1 MTNYKDSD
9 KRLEEIIH
17 RAELMIEASYMVGWV
32 TRDVE
37 GEKSQSKKIVFPK
50 ENAKRIR
57 EQVKS
62 FLHQELDRAR
72 KEERKTILNHI
83 TKIVLK
89 YHNDYIAM
97 CEIIKYF
104 TKLKTK

>member
-9 KRLEEIIH
+9 WEKRFEKKF
-17 RAELMIEASYMVGWV
+17 AWVSEAGSPL
-32 TRDVE
+32 
-37 GEKSQSKKIVFPK
+37 KAFVFPMQYN
-50 ENAKRIR
+50 E
-57 EQVKS
+57 VKS